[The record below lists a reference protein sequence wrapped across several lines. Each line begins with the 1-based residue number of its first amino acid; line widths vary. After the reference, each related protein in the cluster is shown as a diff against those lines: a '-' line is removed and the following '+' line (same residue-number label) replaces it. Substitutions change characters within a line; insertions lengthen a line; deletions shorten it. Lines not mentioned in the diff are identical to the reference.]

1 MSEPKY
7 YKPFITMFY
16 EQIALQESISSL
28 AHIQIILGKITDEP
42 EVTQAVQKIKEAT
55 AKLVEV
61 EKGVSD
67 YMEERR

>member
-1 MSEPKY
+1 M
-7 YKPFITMFY
+7 M
-16 EQIALQESISSL
+16 
-28 AHIQIILGKITDEP
+28 LGKITDEP
-42 EVTQAVQKIKEAT
+42 EITQGLVKIKEAT

>member
-1 MSEPKY
+1 MNYKLLSIQQAISE
-7 YKPFITMFY
+7 
-16 EQIALQESISSL
+16 L
-28 AHIQIILGKITDEP
+28 AHIQIMLGKINDEP
-42 EVTQAVQKIKEAT
+42 EVTQALVKIKEAI

>member
-1 MSEPKY
+1 MT
-7 YKPFITMFY
+7 YKLHS
-16 EQIALQESISSL
+16 LQEAISGL
-28 AHIQIILGKITDEP
+28 AHIQMMLGKITDEP
-42 EVTQAVQKIKEAT
+42 EITQGLVKIKEAT